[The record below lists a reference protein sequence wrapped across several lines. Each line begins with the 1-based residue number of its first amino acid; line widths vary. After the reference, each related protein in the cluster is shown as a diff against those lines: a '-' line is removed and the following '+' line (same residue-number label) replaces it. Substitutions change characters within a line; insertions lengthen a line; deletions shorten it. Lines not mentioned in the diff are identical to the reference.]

1 MARWNAEVKRTGGGT
16 NAAPKPS
23 EIQFRIAAF
32 IGWVNTEG
40 IAGTD
45 YCDVAGQSESSNL
58 SEPIPLSVSQLS
70 AMAIVKR
77 EFLNN
82 SLTSLVEVLQYN
94 TGPQSAPSELTAY
107 NDVVVTE

>member
-1 MARWNAEVKRTGGGT
+1 M
-16 NAAPKPS
+16 
-23 EIQFRIAAF
+23 
-32 IGWVNTEG
+32 NTEG

-58 SEPIPLSVSQLS
+58 SEPIPLSVGQVS
-70 AMAIVKR
+70 AMAIVKH

-107 NDVVVTE
+107 NDVVVTIGVARGGAQGSRAPPNQNSTNDKKL